1 MLLICRGVPANIYST
16 IKARTQCKFSCNVA
30 CNKTFSGVSHTAFCC
45 TQCRKSRELDSTS
58 ATVAHN
64 TERKV
69 AMGSSLKSFLDAGGS
84 HQVAQMEHRQTT
96 QLKLNRQAHPH
107 PPSPPPPDGML
118 ISISG
123 LPPAWRPG
131 LQPTTSKSLMFNVPE
146 AL

>member
-96 QLKLNRQAHPH
+96 QLKLNRLSLSQS
-107 PPSPPPPDGML
+107 SPPPPLSPSPGWDAHIHFRL
-118 ISISG
+118 TSS
-123 LPPAWRPG
+123 LEARPSTYN
-131 LQPTTSKSLMFNVPE
+131 LQIINV
-146 AL
+146 